1 MKTLSSADRMSLLEQ
16 LLRRSLP
23 WFARQQMPT
32 GEFVCYCQDDG
43 SRWPCVCPLLSALA
57 LEALDCLDPRSEHF
71 HERLFDLIPAPD
83 RPHSRVLIATLRW
96 RLQLHLAAQQSAG
109 GEWCLYGRDGTSDYD
124 LATSACA
131 FIQHLNRTM
140 QTRHDY
146 TGIAVRL
153 AQRSPSGC
161 ADALGL
167 LFLHRLLHLAGERT
181 AELPMEV
188 FDAIS
193 NAADPLLP
201 AWAIAQAHRQ
211 GAILCDANQLRILLA
226 IASRHLNR
234 QGHFSGRL
242 NRAFGITL
250 FNVCSE
256 GEPIQ
261 ESAVDH
267 AIDELLRDPEPP
279 WRWAHEPI
287 LAGIGSAP
295 VTLILILRSLAQ
307 AILMPKMP
315 EMSAC

>member
-1 MKTLSSADRMSLLEQ
+1 MTPLSSADRMSLLEQ
-16 LLRRSLP
+16 LLRRSVP

-32 GEFVCYCQDDG
+32 GEFVCYREDGG
-43 SRWPCVCPLLSALA
+43 SRRPCVCPLLSALA
-57 LEALDCLDPRSEHF
+57 LEALDCLDHSSEHF

-83 RPHSRVLIATLRW
+83 RAHSRVLISTLRW

-109 GEWCLYGRDGTSDYD
+109 GEWRLYGWDGNSDYD
-124 LATSACA
+124 LATTACA
-131 FIQHLNRTM
+131 FIQHLNRVL
-140 QTRHDY
+140 QTRHDT

-153 AQRSPSGC
+153 ARRSPSGS

-181 AELPMEV
+181 AELPIEV

-193 NAADPLLP
+193 GAADPLLP
-201 AWAIAQAHRQ
+201 AWAIAQSHRQ
-211 GAILCDANQLRILLA
+211 GAIACDANQLRILLA
-226 IASRHLNR
+226 IATRHLDR
-234 QGHFSGRL
+234 LDHFSGRL
-242 NRAFGITL
+242 HKAFGITL
-250 FNVCSE
+250 FNVCGE
-256 GEPIQ
+256 GDPIQ

-267 AIDELLRDPEPP
+267 AIDELLCDPEPP

-295 VTLILILRSLAQ
+295 VTLILTLRSLAQ